1 MHTCSKIPISMVTII
16 LNILEEA
23 AKKAIF
29 VKLVL
34 ISNDVQSEDLR
45 EELFTTEEIY
55 RIKKKLKEEN
65 NLSAFYSSISIDE
78 KFRFIFDIE
87 QSIIALLNPAP
98 ILFAI
103 FIALNIL
110 DEMNIEKIKT
120 LANNYC
126 SDNSFN
132 HFLKNDFKIF
142 NSNDTLEQKMKKKE
156 INMQIAEHYLLA
168 HANFSLMRINSTCDI
183 QIKIDALKIPSKQF
197 LSFGTIFLIYILIEC
212 VDESFITNI
221 IEQIEQSV
229 SEKGISNFFV
239 LSILSLLSMKST
251 IYALYL
257 SVSDLHSGWY
267 QAIMKKLENIKNKE
281 NFDYYYNDIIA
292 FTRKVLKNYEGL
304 NDEAKHKEEVNKL
317 KAKISNK
324 IQKAISK
331 IQKLPDL
338 SILKSR
344 GIMYRRIP
352 INYLKDQAKE
362 IEDIFS
368 IPFGKNKCC
377 YYLDLALS
385 SINKAK
391 TFFNVKEIMYR
402 KIQKTTFIDYESIRD
417 CTKLCIRASDELKTV
432 AHLFKISNIEYDSD
446 RLYNK
451 FASKFNNR
459 QITHFCVSVK
469 TARIFNI
476 VEMAPISSKLELF
489 SENFDPSE
497 GSNPNLKELMGLQSA
512 VIHILTPKDEMRN
525 RFKTEPFETYETDE
539 TDSYYSSD
547 YFEGTKS
554 ISFRSIDFDEQNV
567 LSFKKPV
574 FNNQKNLIEKY
585 KKLQM
590 SNFQIA
596 VARDELKLGNSNWTK
611 DVWIAFLYCFNM
623 RMESIGIQFNPNDD
637 YKSIKYPISLTNGIS
652 VVLKFYPL
660 ASVTAFWKNKERI
673 ERFIGKYS
681 KNAEQIIKAFI
692 RGFDDA
698 DHIVTPLYMKRTT
711 YQDRTLD
718 TLALIYE

>member
-1 MHTCSKIPISMVTII
+1 M
-16 LNILEEA
+16 
-23 AKKAIF
+23 
-29 VKLVL
+29 
-34 ISNDVQSEDLR
+34 
-45 EELFTTEEIY
+45 
-55 RIKKKLKEEN
+55 
-65 NLSAFYSSISIDE
+65 
-78 KFRFIFDIE
+78 
-87 QSIIALLNPAP
+87 
-98 ILFAI
+98 
-103 FIALNIL
+103 
-110 DEMNIEKIKT
+110 
-120 LANNYC
+120 
-126 SDNSFN
+126 
-132 HFLKNDFKIF
+132 
-142 NSNDTLEQKMKKKE
+142 
-156 INMQIAEHYLLA
+156 
-168 HANFSLMRINSTCDI
+168 
-183 QIKIDALKIPSKQF
+183 
-197 LSFGTIFLIYILIEC
+197 
-212 VDESFITNI
+212 
-221 IEQIEQSV
+221 
-229 SEKGISNFFV
+229 
-239 LSILSLLSMKST
+239 
-251 IYALYL
+251 
-257 SVSDLHSGWY
+257 
-267 QAIMKKLENIKNKE
+267 
-281 NFDYYYNDIIA
+281 
-292 FTRKVLKNYEGL
+292 
-304 NDEAKHKEEVNKL
+304 
-317 KAKISNK
+317 
-324 IQKAISK
+324 
-331 IQKLPDL
+331 
-338 SILKSR
+338 
-344 GIMYRRIP
+344 
-352 INYLKDQAKE
+352 
-362 IEDIFS
+362 
-368 IPFGKNKCC
+368 
-377 YYLDLALS
+377 
-385 SINKAK
+385 
-391 TFFNVKEIMYR
+391 
-402 KIQKTTFIDYESIRD
+402 
-417 CTKLCIRASDELKTV
+417 
-432 AHLFKISNIEYDSD
+432 
-446 RLYNK
+446 
-451 FASKFNNR
+451 
-459 QITHFCVSVK
+459 

-637 YKSIKYPISLTNGIS
+637 YKSIMYPINLTNGIS

-698 DHIVTPLYMKRTT
+698 DHIVKPLYMKRTT